1 MRVLTMSLKPSRCLS
16 LAMAAALSLGMGVAS
31 AHAQKIAIATWGGAT
46 GATWRQAFTKPFQDE
61 TGIPVE
67 VTEVPNPESSVRTLA
82 SKPQYNA
89 ALVTYFDAVKLYQD
103 GLIEGFDAADLP
115 ELANIPEADRLKAPD
130 GKLLGAPV
138 YYTLFGIAF
147 NTDAVKA
154 AEVRSWKNLADP
166 SWKDRIAISQ
176 PVWLAAYQLPI
187 LSYTAGGTEKDVE
200 PGLPL
205 FKSYAKNASVLYGS
219 LAQLTQLLTRGE
231 VEAAP
236 FYYSQIW
243 GMRHAGVKNVNILIP
258 DEGALKLPYI
268 IVVPKGSFDRE
279 AAKRWL
285 NYVASAK
292 PQERASSSAGFF
304 PVNDKAKVSAEF
316 ESQLGMPLAE
326 ARRKMIELDWF
337 LTARSHRERTD
348 LVEKIIAETK

>member
-1 MRVLTMSLKPSRCLS
+1 MSFKPARALS
-16 LAMAAALSLGMGVAS
+16 LAIAVALSAVFGSAS
-31 AHAQKIAIATWGGAT
+31 ASAQKIAIATWGGAT
-46 GATWRQAFTKPFQDE
+46 GETWRQAFVKPFQEE

-67 VTEVPNPESSVRTLA
+67 LTEVPNPESSVRTLA

-103 GLIEGFDAADLP
+103 GLIEGFEAADLP
-115 ELANIPEADRLKAPD
+115 ELANIPDTDRLKAPD
-130 GKLLGAPV
+130 GKFLGAPV
-138 YYTLFGIAF
+138 YYTLFGIAY
-147 NTDAVKA
+147 NTETVNPTD
-154 AEVRSWKNLADP
+154 VRSWKSLANP

-176 PVWLAAYQLPI
+176 PIWLAAYQLPI
-187 LSYTAGGTEKDVE
+187 LAYTVGGTEKDIE
-200 PGLPL
+200 PALPL
-205 FKSYAKNASVLYGS
+205 FKSYVKNASVLYGS

-231 VEAAP
+231 IEAAP

-243 GMRHAGVKNVNILIP
+243 GMRHSGIKNVSILIP

-268 IVVPKGSFDRE
+268 VVVPKGSFDRD

-285 NYVASAK
+285 NFVASAK
-292 PQERASSSAGFF
+292 SQERASSTAGFF

-316 ESQLGMPLAE
+316 EAQLGMPVEE

-337 LTARSHRERTD
+337 LTARTHRERTD
-348 LVEKIIAETK
+348 LVEKIIAGSK

>member
-1 MRVLTMSLKPSRCLS
+1 MSCKFSRLRS
-16 LAMAAALSLGMGVAS
+16 LAMAVAVSVGMGSTSAS
-31 AHAQKIAIATWGGAT
+31 AQKIAIATWGGAT
-46 GATWRQAFTKPFQDE
+46 GETWRQAFTKPFQDE

-67 VTEVPNPESSVRTLA
+67 LTEVPNPESSVRTLA

-103 GLIEGFDAADLP
+103 GLIEGFDAVDLP
-115 ELANIPEADRLKAPD
+115 ELANVPDNDRLKAPD

-147 NTDAVKA
+147 NTDMVKPA
-154 AEVRSWKNLADP
+154 DVQSWKSLANP

-176 PVWLAAYQLPI
+176 PIWLAAYQLPM
-187 LSYTAGGTEKDVE
+187 LSHTVGGTEKDIG

-231 VEAAP
+231 IEAAP

-243 GMRHAGVKNVNILIP
+243 GMRHSGIKNVNILIP

-268 IVVPKGSFDRE
+268 VVVPKGSFDRD

-285 NYVASAK
+285 NFVASAK

-304 PVNDKAKVSAEF
+304 PVNDKARVSADF
-316 ESQLGMPLAE
+316 EAQLGMPIAD
-326 ARRKMIELDWF
+326 ARRKMVELDWF
-337 LTARSHRERTD
+337 LIARTHRERTD